1 MRLNKLN
8 SQRIGII
15 FIILII
21 LGLFSYVQNNL
32 LKVTKFEI
40 NSDKLPQKFDG
51 FKIVHLTDLH
61 GKLFGKDQKYLI
73 EKIKNEKP
81 DIIVYTGDL
90 VDKRHYDGAPGLLL
104 MRELKKIAPVYYV
117 TGNHEWWT
125 GKYDELKKLLIEEGV
140 VVVGNTH
147 IELKKIDTSIML
159 YGLEDPTS
167 NNNGSDDF
175 TFADKKFQEMKI
187 PEDGKYKILLS
198 HRPELFQIYKKHG
211 FDLVFAGHAHGG
223 QIRIPFIGGI
233 FAPDQGF
240 FPKYTLGLYSDGS
253 TNMVV
258 SGGLGNSIIKQRIFD
273 RPEVVIVTLRHQ
285 N

>member
-1 MRLNKLN
+1 ME
-8 SQRIGII
+8 
-15 FIILII
+15 
-21 LGLFSYVQNNL
+21 
-32 LKVTKFEI
+32 KVRKE
-40 NSDKLPQKFDG
+40 N
-51 FKIVHLTDLH
+51 
-61 GKLFGKDQKYLI
+61 
-73 EKIKNEKP
+73 P
-81 DIIVYTGDL
+81 DIIVYTGDM

-104 MRELKKIAPVYYV
+104 MRELKKIAPVYFV
-117 TGNHEWWT
+117 SGNHEWWT
-125 GKYDELKKLLIEEGV
+125 GKNDELKKQLQAEGV
-140 VVVGNTH
+140 VVIENTYF
-147 IELKKIDTSIML
+147 ELKKSNSSILL
-159 YGLEDPTS
+159 YGLEDPSS
-167 NNNGSDDF
+167 NTDGSDDLSY
-175 TFADKKFQEMKI
+175 ADKKFQEMKI

-198 HRPELFQIYKKHG
+198 HRPELFQVYKKFG

-285 N
+285 K